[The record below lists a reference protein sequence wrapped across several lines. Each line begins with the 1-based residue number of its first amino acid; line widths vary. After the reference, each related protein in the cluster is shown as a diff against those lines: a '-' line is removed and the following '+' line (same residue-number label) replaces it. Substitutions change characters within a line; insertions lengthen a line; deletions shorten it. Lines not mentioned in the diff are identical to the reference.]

1 MLKKTLVTLAVASS
15 VALSGCLGGNNDTG
29 KNANPVYPIT
39 SNSYTNRTWP
49 VFNPIKS
56 ELPIPNDLIF
66 DTKAKDGT
74 FSVPPDPT
82 NPVITALNQ
91 ISGASTNAP
100 IDIDISGQVDAS
112 TVDARSVV
120 LANPQDPTSLMPNPN
135 QNVFLIK
142 LKYASGDPVTAL
154 TDSEPP
160 TIPFANDVAAGGSTA
175 AAALSA
181 RYPSEPYTAKVLN
194 LNGQTVVRIL
204 PLKPLDP
211 LSRYVV
217 VLTNGIKDANGNPLV
232 GSPSYSDLASGA
244 VPPED
249 PSLLQVKDLIDKLW
263 QTIATGYFQLTNASR
278 AAFQEPALTDK
289 NIVLSYSFTTSNDQK
304 VLKYIAQPSE
314 WFLDRLEGYIA
325 DATVKATLA
334 ADKAANKVPTEQ
346 ELETAIGTA
355 IAAFPDANT
364 QAALGTTYSTAC
376 SGKTGTAA
384 LACVSE
390 SLATAFAGYL
400 PTPKAST
407 SVQFNAAGTTPAS
420 LLSAV
425 AASIIAG
432 TADPAASFT
441 PTPVD
446 VVQGTMT
453 VPYYL
458 GAPAGSDGTP
468 ITADSWVPNDALAT
482 AMNQSFSALGLSIPQ
497 ADPSVSTNVNYVF
510 PFPKKRSDQT
520 IPVLAMYPQGAI
532 TSAPL
537 TTVIFQHGITT
548 DRSAA
553 LTFGSAL
560 IEAMKKLGKNIAVV
574 AIDQPLHGVVLTS
587 QQDKLDEANLLL
599 GQLPKSFT
607 DGLTA
612 VGIDPTTITASA
624 VVDGSFVTEVTTK
637 VYTAFASACSPA
649 NPSDPAT
656 AILQGQC
663 GATAQAILAGA
674 VGLQSSAQHPGSI
687 VPGLAHTGNERT
699 FDFTADASGNA
710 IPQVASLGKAV
721 NKSGSLFINLKNFTN
736 DRDND
741 REAVLD
747 LLTLRETIAN
757 MDLNGDST
765 PDLDGNNVYF
775 IGHSLGAIDGGVF
788 AAIANANSATE
799 LKGVDL
805 IAPGGGI
812 VRLLDN
818 SPAFAPTILAG
829 LAGAGLSTGDPDL
842 ETYFNIYQAA
852 VDAGDPINYVN
863 DWKANQKPMLLTEFL
878 GDQVIPN
885 LPYPDANALDGIP
898 ERAAPLSGTEPLLTN
913 SASTNLITSAA
924 FSSTQPVWSVR
935 FTKGTH
941 GTPVVPLNA
950 DQQEAFAELVAEA
963 AGLIYTDGAATSV
976 QDSNTVKTQ
985 Y

>member
-39 SNSYTNRTWP
+39 SNGFTNRTWP
-49 VFNPIKS
+49 IFNPIKS

-91 ISGASTNAP
+91 LSGASTNAP
-100 IDIDISGQVDAS
+100 IDIDISGAVDAS

-135 QNVFLIK
+135 QDVFLIK

-154 TDSEPP
+154 TDNEPP
-160 TIPFANDVAAGGSTA
+160 TIPFATEVATGGTTA

-181 RYPSEPYTAKVLN
+181 RYQSEPYTAKVLN
-194 LNGQTVVRIL
+194 LNGQTVLRIL

-217 VLTNGIKDANGNPLV
+217 VLTNGIKDASGNPLV

-244 VPPED
+244 VAPEN
-249 PSLLQVKDLIDKLW
+249 PDLVSVRKIIDGLW
-263 QTIATGYFQLTNASR
+263 EPIASSYFQLTNSSR
-278 AAFQEPALTDK
+278 AALQQPALTDK

-314 WFLDRLEGYIA
+314 WFLDRLEGYLA
-325 DATVKATLA
+325 DAAVKAALA
-334 ADKAANKVPTEQ
+334 ADPTATEPQ
-346 ELETAIGTA
+346 LETAVSAA
-355 IAAFPDANT
+355 ITAFPDANT
-364 QAALGTTYSTAC
+364 QAALGASYSTAC
-376 SGKTGTAA
+376 SGTTGPTA
-384 LACVSE
+384 LGCVAQ
-390 SLATAFAGYL
+390 SLASAFGGYL
-400 PTPKAST
+400 PTPEAST
-407 SVQFNAAGTTPAS
+407 NVQFNAAGTTPAS

-468 ITADSWVPNDALAT
+468 ITADSWVANDALAT

-612 VGIDPTTITASA
+612 VGIDPTSITASA

-663 GATAQAILAGA
+663 GATAQSLLAGA

-687 VPGLAHTGNERT
+687 VPGLAHTSNERT

-736 DRDND
+736 NRDNE

-747 LLTLRETIAN
+747 LLTLRKTIAN
-757 MDLNGDST
+757 MDLNGDNT

-788 AAIANANSATE
+788 AAVANANPATE

-818 SPAFAPTILAG
+818 SPTFAPTILAG
-829 LAGAGLSTGDPDL
+829 LAGAGLTTGDPDL
-842 ETYFNIYQAA
+842 ETYFDVYQAA
-852 VDAGDPINYVN
+852 VDAGDPINFVN
-863 DWKANQKPMLLTEFL
+863 DWKNNQKPMLLTEFL

-913 SASTNLITSAA
+913 SGSANLITSAA
-924 FSSTQPVWSVR
+924 FSSSQPVWSVR

-963 AGLIYTDGAATSV
+963 AGIIYTDGAATSV